1 MRDSTNIANIS
12 LKTFLAS
19 SKTKQQLTVYFSQ
32 TCLKHFAKKESVI
45 LYVSCNG
52 RTYCS
57 LSPDNVICENNHEE
71 ADTLIVWHAMYA
83 TDMCTEDNVARTEIC
98 VISPDSDV
106 LVLLVSLCQRLLP
119 KTFIKLKS
127 GKFDVRKIHSR
138 IGAAKANALLGMH
151 AITGCDTVGN

>member
-1 MRDSTNIANIS
+1 MRDSTNIASIS

-19 SKTKQQLTVYFSQ
+19 TKTKQQLTLYFSQ
-32 TCLKHFAKKESVI
+32 ICLKYFAKKESVI

-83 TDMCTEDNVARTEIC
+83 TDMSSDDNVARTER
-98 VISPDSDV
+98 
-106 LVLLVSLCQRLLP
+106 LVSRCHKLLP

-127 GKFDVRKIHSR
+127 AMFDVRKIHSK
-138 IGAAKANALLGMH
+138 IGSAKANALLGMH
-151 AITGCDTVGN
+151 AISGCDTIGK